1 MVSLKHWCG
10 NSTSIQSRSVTEL
23 ETNGELI
30 STSRWKWNAVCSIM
44 QQPSDASRQS
54 LHCGQGPGVWN
65 TYIQGGLV
73 FEGGG
78 NYCIFTLMNEPR
90 VFPYI
95 AWNLCLICTMSTSAR
110 ETITRVRVRSSVPRP
125 YRYRV
130 TLLCYLSQ
138 GSQFSQ
144 VNCKGCSWK

>member
-1 MVSLKHWCG
+1 
-10 NSTSIQSRSVTEL
+10 VTEL

-30 STSRWKWNAVCSIM
+30 STSRWKWNAVCSIVVRD
-44 QQPSDASRQS
+44 QE
-54 LHCGQGPGVWN
+54 CGN

-110 ETITRVRVRSSVPRP
+110 DTITRVRVCSSVPRP
-125 YRYRV
+125 YS
-130 TLLCYLSQ
+130 TEQHCYVIYLRALSLAKSTVRDVRGNENIYQ
-138 GSQFSQ
+138 YF
-144 VNCKGCSWK
+144 CR